1 MVNSKISLIILVSIL
16 VVVVLIG
23 IFLLVNTQTSSK
35 IVSFVKGDGNMEEFK
50 ITEIT
55 NSITANIIENGCI
68 RDEQSAAE
76 VAAAIFKSVYGE
88 NFDNGLPLIVNFDDV
103 EQNWLIKTQLP
114 KNMLGGSKYIIIKK
128 STAEVIAIWGTK

>member
-55 NSITANIIENGCI
+55 DSITANIIENGCI
-68 RDEQSAAE
+68 RNEQSAAE
-76 VAAAIFKSVYGE
+76 IAAAILKPVYGE

-114 KNMLGGSKYIIIKK
+114 QNMLGGSKYIIIKK
-128 STAEVIAIWGTK
+128 STAEVVAIWGTK